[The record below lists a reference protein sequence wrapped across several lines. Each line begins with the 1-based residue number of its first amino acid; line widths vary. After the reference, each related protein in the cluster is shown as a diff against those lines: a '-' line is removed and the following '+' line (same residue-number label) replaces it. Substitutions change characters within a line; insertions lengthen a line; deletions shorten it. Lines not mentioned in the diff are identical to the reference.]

1 MEFTRKA
8 TCTLGEDL
16 TSNDTFLGSTAL
28 VIGGAGFVGSNLS
41 HDLLRRG
48 VGHLYIIDNFMS
60 SEPANL
66 PQDDRVHFLYGS
78 AADPR
83 VLQQLPSDID
93 YVWHLACYHGNQ
105 SSIAD
110 PFADHENNTMPSLAL
125 FDHLSNYPALK
136 KVVYAAA
143 GCAVAEKT
151 YGEASATAEDAPI
164 SLFHD
169 SPYSISKLVGE
180 LYGNFYWIRDS
191 LPFVRARFQNVYGPR
206 EILGAGQW
214 RRTPETVWRNVV
226 PTFIWRALNDLPL
239 RLDNGGRASRDF
251 IYVDDIVRGLEVLA
265 LKGSPG
271 EAYNLASGNETE
283 ILKLAEIIVKIT
295 NSNSELLVAPA
306 REWDRSGRRFGST
319 EKVRLQLG
327 FEASISLR
335 DGLDVTATWMQA
347 NGAIIESC
355 MARHQTLL

>member
-1 MEFTRKA
+1 MDNSGA
-8 TCTLGEDL
+8 NL
-16 TSNDTFLGSTAL
+16 TSNDSFNGSTAL
-28 VIGGAGFVGSNLS
+28 VVGGAGFVGSNLS

-48 VGHLYIIDNFMS
+48 VEHLYIIDNFMS

-83 VLQQLPSDID
+83 VLQQLPFEID
-93 YVWHLACYHGNQ
+93 FVWHLACYHGNQ

-125 FDHLSNYPALK
+125 FDHLSNYPSLK

-151 YGEASATAEDAPI
+151 YGEATATPEDAPI

-180 LYGNFYWIRDS
+180 LYGNYYWIRDS

-226 PTFIWRALNDLPL
+226 PTFVWRALNDLPL
-239 RLDNGGRASRDF
+239 RLDNGGKASRDF
-251 IYVDDIVRGLEVLA
+251 IFVDDIVRGLEVLA
-265 LKGSPG
+265 LNGSPG
-271 EAYNLASGNETE
+271 EAYNLASGKETE
-283 ILKLAEIIVKIT
+283 ILELAELIVGVT
-295 NSNSELLVAPA
+295 QSNSDLQVAPA
-306 REWDRSGRRFGST
+306 REWDNSGRRFGST
-319 EKVRLQLG
+319 EKTQEQLG
-327 FEASISLR
+327 FAAQVELPDGVSL
-335 DGLDVTATWMQA
+335 TANWMQA
-347 NGAIIESC
+347 NVELIRASLDRYAALI
-355 MARHQTLL
+355 